1 MSTVVSR
8 SPSTMRDATRP
19 GAAPKSGSRRTW
31 RHTLTGWGFVLPACV
46 VIVGLTIFPAIWSAW
61 LSTQKTDFIVKGTNV
76 GAENYRTMVD
86 DPRVWQAVRT
96 TFVYTALFVPSATIL
111 GLLLALALNQKVKG
125 NTFYRACIFVPYVA
139 SAAATGILASFVFN
153 KDFGLANDLLHAA
166 GLNRQPF
173 FQDPT
178 QALWLLVIIS
188 LWGSVG
194 FNVVVYLAALQDI
207 PGDIIEAAKV
217 DGAYRWATF
226 RHVVAPSLAPVTV
239 FQVVWSTIISLQFFE
254 LIVTTTNGGP
264 VGKTS
269 SLVFLLYE
277 VGFLK
282 SHRYGY
288 GAAIAISLAVVTLLL
303 ALLMS
308 LYSRRRKVKAF

>member
-1 MSTVVSR
+1 MKAMATPSR
-8 SPSTMRDATRP
+8 SMDRGTPHRL
-19 GAAPKSGSRRTW
+19 GAPRSASRHSW
-31 RHTLTGWGFVLPACV
+31 RQTLTGWGFVLPACV
-46 VIVGLTIFPAIWSAW
+46 VIVGLTIFPSIWSAW

-76 GAENYRTMVD
+76 GAENYRTLVA

-96 TFVYTALFVPSATIL
+96 TLLYTALFVPSATIV
-111 GLLLALALNQKVKG
+111 GLLIALALNQRLRG
-125 NTFYRACIFVPYVA
+125 NTFYRTCIFVPFVA

-153 KDFGLANDLLHAA
+153 KDFGIANDLLHSA
-166 GLNRQPF
+166 GLEKQPF

-207 PGDIIEAAKV
+207 SGDIVEAAKV

-226 RHVVAPSLAPVTV
+226 RHVVAPSLTPVTV
-239 FQVVWSTIISLQFFE
+239 FQLVWGTITSLQFFE

-269 SLVFLLYE
+269 TLVFFLYE

-288 GAAIAISLAVVTLLL
+288 GAAIAVSLAVVTLTI
-303 ALLMS
+303 ALFMM
-308 LYSRRRKVKAF
+308 LYSRTRKVKVV